1 MSISFTERLV
11 LPEDV
16 LISNVQGESVLLN
29 LNSERYF
36 GLDEVGTR
44 MLSVLTTSNSIQTA
58 YEALLDE
65 YDVENEALRHDLA
78 DLVDQLVD
86 QGLLEVAREEGTKG
100 GSRVTGRVLAF
111 ASGFFAS
118 ATDGDCC
125 PYNRCRSLA
134 TSAGP

>member
-1 MSISFTERLV
+1 MLISFAERLI

-58 YEALLDE
+58 FEALLEE
-65 YDVENEALRHDLA
+65 YDVENEALRRDLG
-78 DLVDQLVD
+78 DLIDRLVD
-86 QGLLEVAREEGTKG
+86 QGLLEVACE
-100 GSRVTGRVLAF
+100 
-111 ASGFFAS
+111 
-118 ATDGDCC
+118 
-125 PYNRCRSLA
+125 
-134 TSAGP
+134 